1 MNKPMLNLSI
11 RQLQRN
17 FPHLSRLIQR
27 FPVQNI
33 SRSLGAFTTESD
45 PSLAPRIR
53 WQMIPSG
60 PQGTR
65 ETLKVMAALA
75 HEAASNPAFVHTVID
90 VAEVPGSLDL
100 IDQWIRQR
108 FRRRDES
115 EEVVREPAAM

>member
-1 MNKPMLNLSI
+1 MLNLSI

-27 FPVQNI
+27 FPVPNI
-33 SRSLGAFTTESD
+33 NSSLGAFTTESD

-75 HEAASNPAFVHTVID
+75 REAASDENFIERVMYWFGGVGAPI
-90 VAEVPGSLDL
+90 SL
-100 IDQWIRQR
+100 IDSGIRQN
-108 FRRRDES
+108 
-115 EEVVREPAAM
+115 

>member
-1 MNKPMLNLSI
+1 MLNLSI

-27 FPVQNI
+27 FPVPNI
-33 SRSLGAFTTESD
+33 NRSLGAFTTESD

-75 HEAASNPAFVHTVID
+75 REAAHDEKFVAQFTGGRPTLDYID
-90 VAEVPGSLDL
+90 S
-100 IDQWIRQR
+100 WIRQR
-108 FRRRDES
+108 F
-115 EEVVREPAAM
+115 